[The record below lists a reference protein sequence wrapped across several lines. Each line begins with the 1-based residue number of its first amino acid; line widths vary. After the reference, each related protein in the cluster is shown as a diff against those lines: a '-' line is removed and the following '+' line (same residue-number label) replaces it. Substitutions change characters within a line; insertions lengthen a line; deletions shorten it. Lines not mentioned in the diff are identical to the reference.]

1 MRKSVI
7 AVLSVFALA
16 LTAVPVTVVVG
27 QSGEEYTAPKAEKTA
42 LLKQVGLAAGSGLE
56 ANAVHFTL
64 PPGFKGGKHFH
75 TGDVFVYVLS
85 GALSVETD
93 EGTRTINAGEVY
105 YEIPGMKMI
114 GQNLSADT
122 STEIL
127 VIQVG
132 PQGQPIMIKAE

>member
-16 LTAVPVTVVVG
+16 LAAVPAAG
-27 QSGEEYTAPKAEKTA
+27 QSAEEYTAPKAEKTV

-93 EGTRTINAGEVY
+93 KGTQIVNAGEVY

-114 GQNLSADT
+114 GKNLSTDT

-132 PQGQPIMIKAE
+132 PQGEPMMIKAE

>member
-1 MRKSVI
+1 MRKTVC
-7 AVLSVFALA
+7 AVLSIFALA
-16 LTAVPVTVVVG
+16 LTAVPAAG

-56 ANAVHFTL
+56 ANAIHFKL
-64 PPGFKGGKHFH
+64 PPGFKGGRHYH

-85 GALSVETD
+85 GALSVET
-93 EGTRTINAGEVY
+93 EKGTRTINAGEVY

-114 GQNLSADT
+114 GENLSTDT

-132 PQGQPIMIKAE
+132 PQGEPMMIKAE